1 MMKPVTI
8 PVSVEVRADGDHYI
22 AQLGALQGEHPTAAG
37 AVASVA
43 ERAARWLQDEHPAMV
58 LEWALQQWA
67 APVDPIRGPWCV
79 HWAYTAEGP
88 MVAIDTMDDTDPLRI
103 ILGGLPT
110 QEIADAA
117 CLAVARIVGRPVYD
131 GREAW

>member
-1 MMKPVTI
+1 MIKQGKI
-8 PVSVEVRADGDHYI
+8 PVSVQVRPEGDHYV
-22 AQLGALQGEHPTAAG
+22 AEVGALQSEHPTAAG
-37 AVASVA
+37 AVALVT
-43 ERAARWLQDEHPAMV
+43 ERAARWLQDEHPAMT
-58 LEWALQQWA
+58 LEWALQQWQ

-110 QEIADAA
+110 EAIADAA
-117 CLAVARIVGRPVYD
+117 CLAVARITGRPVYD